1 MKKAHVFTFL
11 VIAAMALTSPV
22 MASMRCGTGLVEV
35 GDKMA
40 IIQHK
45 CGPPDRAQSEGPA
58 MRNNGIPK
66 KGAAKITIWVYGPS
80 GGSYRYLRFIDEDL
94 VEIQLRR
101 SAPQE
106 SLFPYSP

>member
-1 MKKAHVFTFL
+1 
-11 VIAAMALTSPV
+11 
-22 MASMRCGTGLVEV
+22 
-35 GDKMA
+35 
-40 IIQHK
+40 
-45 CGPPDRAQSEGPA
+45 